1 MKRLDNFSRFRALRD
16 EFPFLAYDSYHYSY
30 NAKNLEIIFQF
41 SLSDKYFFKPAIRIP
56 YKPDILIEPE
66 ILSVKV
72 LDNLVFHMGMIE
84 LISYWKAACP
94 PKVIIRQHTLSE
106 KQVDFWKRIY
116 FNGLGEFFF
125 MNSIPVGFNDFMHIE
140 SVADDP
146 VVPFDLPAPSGSIVP
161 VGGGKDS
168 AVSMGLLNQAGA
180 DWIPFTLNPGKASR
194 DVISAA
200 GKKPGQCLEMN
211 REIDPRLLALNDK
224 GFLNGHTPFSALL
237 AFYSL
242 LAGYLSYR
250 NEIILSNES
259 SANEA
264 TVPGTTINHQYS
276 KTFEFE
282 SEFRTYAGEFISKG
296 FSYYSLL
303 RPLSEIQIA
312 SAFSKMPEFFDVF
325 KSCNAGSKKD
335 TWCGKCPKCL
345 FTFIILSPFLEP
357 ERLCAIFGRN
367 LLDDPSLETIFDELT
382 GFSENKPF
390 DCVGTIMEV
399 NAALD
404 ASLVKFEGESFPYLL
419 KRHKDRRKAEEKGL
433 IAGLEKLIQ
442 HFDPDHFVPEKHY
455 GLLKNA
461 VK

>member
-1 MKRLDNFSRFRALRD
+1 MKRLDNFSSFRTLRD
-16 EFPFLAYDSYHYSY
+16 EFPFLAYDSYNYSY

-41 SLSDKYFFKPAIRIP
+41 SLSDKYFFKPVIRIP

-66 ILSVKV
+66 ILSDKA

-106 KQVDFWKRIY
+106 KQVEFWKKIY

-125 MNSIPVGFNDFMHIE
+125 MNSIPVGFNDFMDIE

-146 VVPFDLPAPSGSIVP
+146 VDPFDLQAPSGSIVP

-168 AVSMGLLNQAGA
+168 ALSMGLLNQAGA
-180 DWIPFTLNPGKASR
+180 DWIPFILNPGKASR
-194 DVISAA
+194 DVIAAA
-200 GKKPGQCLEMN
+200 GKEPGQCLEMN
-211 REIDPRLLALNDK
+211 REIDPQLLALNDS

-242 LAGYLSYR
+242 LAGYLSHR

-264 TVPGTTINHQYS
+264 TVPGTHINHQYS

-282 SEFRTYAGEFISKG
+282 NDFRTYAGEFISKG
-296 FSYYSLL
+296 FNYYSLL
-303 RPLSEIQIA
+303 RPLAEIQIA
-312 SAFSKMPEFFDVF
+312 SAFSKMPEFFDLF

-367 LLDDPSLETIFDELT
+367 LLDDPTLETIFDELT
-382 GFSENKPF
+382 GSSDMKPF
-390 DCVGTIMEV
+390 DCIGTVTEV

-404 ASLVKFEGESFPYLL
+404 AALSKYGNTHLPCLL
-419 KRHKDRRKAEEKGL
+419 ERHVAGQKEKIPGRDTGL
-433 IAGLEKLIQ
+433 RELLQ
-442 HFDPDHFVPEKHY
+442 QYDPDHFVPGKYYER
-455 GLLKNA
+455 LKNA
-461 VK
+461 V